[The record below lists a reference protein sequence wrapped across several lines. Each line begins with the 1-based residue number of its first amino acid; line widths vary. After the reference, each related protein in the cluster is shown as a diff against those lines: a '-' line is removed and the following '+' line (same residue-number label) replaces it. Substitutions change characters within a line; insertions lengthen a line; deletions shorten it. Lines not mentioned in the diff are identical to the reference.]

1 MNTRTKLAMFGAAMA
16 LVVPATGVSA
26 QDTTLTVT
34 TNVASYCSIQLAN
47 VAGSNVSVANGNRQK
62 VSTLSLACNDPQGAV
77 LTSSFDNGD
86 FFGSTPN
93 PAHPTGFNTVNYD
106 WELVVA
112 APVASLGFA
121 PQDTFPG
128 GPAIVTNSG
137 GYTQA
142 LANGVLADFFLN
154 LCYSDSAQGPNPP
167 QEDPNDGAQGS
178 SGCNGSVSEAL
189 AAPADT
195 YSETFYFDLNPA

>member
-1 MNTRTKLAMFGAAMA
+1 MRIILAAAAATALIVPASAMA
-16 LVVPATGVSA
+16 MP
-26 QDTTLTVT
+26 DTTLNVS
-34 TNVASYCSIQLAN
+34 TNVADYCSIQLAN

-62 VSTLSLACNDPQGAV
+62 VSTLRLACNDPQGAI
-77 LTSSFDNGD
+77 LTSSFKNGD
-86 FFGSTPN
+86 FFGLAAN
-93 PAHPTGFNTVNYD
+93 PGHPTGHNTVNYD

-112 APVASLGFA
+112 APAASLGFA
-121 PQDTFPG
+121 PQDTWPG
-128 GPAIVTNSG
+128 GPAIVTNAPYSQG
-137 GYTQA
+137 

-167 QEDPNDGAQGS
+167 QEDPNDPPSGGS
-178 SGCNGSVSEAL
+178 SGCDGSVSEAL

>member
-1 MNTRTKLAMFGAAMA
+1 MRILLAAAAATALIVPASAMA
-16 LVVPATGVSA
+16 MP
-26 QDTTLTVT
+26 DTTLNVSTTV
-34 TNVASYCSIQLAN
+34 ADYCSIQLAN

-62 VSTLSLACNDPQGAV
+62 VSTLRLACNDPQGAI
-77 LTSSFDNGD
+77 LTSSFKNGD
-86 FFGSTPN
+86 FFGQAAN
-93 PAHPTGFNTVNYD
+93 PGHPTGHNTVNYD

-112 APVASLGFA
+112 APAASLGFA

-128 GPAIVTNSG
+128 GPAVITNAPYSQG
-137 GYTQA
+137 

-167 QEDPNDGAQGS
+167 QEDPQDPGTGS
-178 SGCNGSVSEAL
+178 TGCNGSVSEAL
-189 AAPADT
+189 AAPADS

>member
-1 MNTRTKLAMFGAAMA
+1 MRMLLAAAAVAALIVPASAMA
-16 LVVPATGVSA
+16 MP
-26 QDTTLTVT
+26 DTTLNVS
-34 TNVASYCSIQLAN
+34 TNVADYCSIQLAN

-62 VSTLSLACNDPQGAV
+62 VSTLRLACNDPQGAV
-77 LTSSFDNGD
+77 LTSSFKNGD
-86 FFGSTPN
+86 FFGLAAN
-93 PAHPTGFNTVNYD
+93 PGHPTGHNTVNYD

-112 APVASLGFA
+112 APAASLGFS
-121 PQDTFPG
+121 PQDTYPG
-128 GPAIVTNSG
+128 GPAVISNAPYSQG
-137 GYTQA
+137 

-167 QEDPNDGAQGS
+167 QEDPQDPGIGS
-178 SGCNGSVSEAL
+178 SGCTGSVSEAL

>member
-1 MNTRTKLAMFGAAMA
+1 MRILLAAAAATALIVPASAMA
-16 LVVPATGVSA
+16 MP
-26 QDTTLTVT
+26 DTTLNVSTTV
-34 TNVASYCSIQLAN
+34 ADYCSIQLAN

-62 VSTLSLACNDPQGAV
+62 VSTLRLACNDPQGAI
-77 LTSSFDNGD
+77 LTSSFKNGD
-86 FFGSTPN
+86 FFGQAAN
-93 PAHPTGFNTVNYD
+93 PGHPTGHNTVNYD

-112 APVASLGFA
+112 APAASLGFA

-128 GPAIVTNSG
+128 GPAVITNAPYSQG
-137 GYTQA
+137 

-167 QEDPNDGAQGS
+167 QEDPNDGGVGS
-178 SGCNGSVSEAL
+178 TGCTGSVSEAL

>member
-1 MNTRTKLAMFGAAMA
+1 MRIILAAAAATALIVPASAMA
-16 LVVPATGVSA
+16 MP
-26 QDTTLTVT
+26 DTTLNVS
-34 TNVASYCSIQLAN
+34 TNVADYCSIQLAN

-62 VSTLSLACNDPQGAV
+62 VSTLRLACNDPQGAI
-77 LTSSFDNGD
+77 LTSSFKNGD
-86 FFGSTPN
+86 FFGLAAN
-93 PAHPTGFNTVNYD
+93 PGHPTGHNTVNYD

-112 APVASLGFA
+112 APAASLGFA
-121 PQDTFPG
+121 PQDTWPG
-128 GPAIVTNSG
+128 GPAVVTNAPYSQG
-137 GYTQA
+137 

-178 SGCNGSVSEAL
+178 TGCNGSVSEAL